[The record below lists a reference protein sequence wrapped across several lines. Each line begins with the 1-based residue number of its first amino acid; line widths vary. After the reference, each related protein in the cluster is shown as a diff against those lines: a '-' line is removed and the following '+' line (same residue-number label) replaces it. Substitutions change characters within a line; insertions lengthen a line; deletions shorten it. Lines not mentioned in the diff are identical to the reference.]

1 MSTER
6 SPLLGEKVAV
16 DIEEHHR
23 LHYESN
29 NLHDQRQHNLHHHHN
44 HHHTPRHYQP
54 ITQEGLAGVEAGEG
68 SNEDDILEEAEKTT
82 DPYTVLGFAFSVL
95 AGICFTSSNV
105 MVKYLDN
112 VSSWELLFI
121 RCLIQM
127 FAMVPLMA
135 CFHKNPLGP
144 PDLPTRAR
152 IAAQGILGGILLFC
166 IFQAVADLPLGD
178 ATAIFF
184 SSPAFTMVLS
194 TCILR
199 DHCGLF
205 RTIVAVTLL
214 SGVVI
219 LSRPPSIFPPPDN
232 YTPPDHHHN
241 NNSNSSG
248 HHDPYVGVYSA
259 PGLIAALAVPIFSAL
274 IVIITRQAKHV
285 HYSVLVFWFAVGGFI
300 VSIIGIQFIDDHGG
314 SIFNILYNWN
324 SNQWVL
330 TFLIAMVGLIGSI
343 FMTKAVCW
351 VTPSKV
357 MVVRSFE
364 VVVAYILQVTVFDT
378 PTHVSDV
385 FGTLLVIAAVLSMG
399 LEDPLMRRYRWRF
412 L

>member
-6 SPLLGEKVAV
+6 TPLLAEKIQIQ
-16 DIEEHHR
+16 IEEHHR
-23 LHYESN
+23 EQYESD
-29 NLHDQRQHNLHHHHN
+29 NLHDQREHHLPHHN
-44 HHHTPRHYQP
+44 HHNHSPRHHQP
-54 ITQEGLAGVEAGEG
+54 TTQEGDGGVEAGRVG
-68 SNEDDILEEAEKTT
+68 NNPPADILIEAEKTT
-82 DPYTVLGFAFSVL
+82 DPYTCLGFSFSVL

-105 MVKYLDN
+105 MVKYLPA
-112 VSSWELLFI
+112 VSSWELLFV

-127 FAMVPLMA
+127 VAMVPLMI
-135 CFHKNPLGP
+135 CFKRHPLGP
-144 PDLPTRAR
+144 SDFPTRGR
-152 IAAQGILGGILLFC
+152 VFAQGVLGGILLLC
-166 IFQAVADLPLGD
+166 IFEAVADLPLGD

-205 RTIVAVTLL
+205 RTFIAISLL

-219 LSRPPSIFPPPDN
+219 LSRPPSIFPPPPN
-232 YTPPDHHHN
+232 HHN
-241 NNSNSSG
+241 NHNSSSNSTNS
-248 HHDPYVGVYSA
+248 HDAFEGGYNAVGLLSAVGV
-259 PGLIAALAVPIFSAL
+259 PILSAL

-300 VSIIGIQFIDDHGG
+300 VSLIGMYCIDKQKRGLFHV
-314 SIFNILYNWN
+314 FMEWN
-324 SNQWVL
+324 EEQWVL
-330 TFLIAMVGLIGSI
+330 TFLIALVGLIGSI
-343 FMTKAVCW
+343 LMTKAVCW

-378 PTHVSDV
+378 PTHLSDV
-385 FGTLLVIAAVLSMG
+385 FGTILVILAVLSMG
-399 LEDPLMRRYRWRF
+399 LEDPLMRRFRFRF